1 MGNADK
7 SLEDFIQDRADYI
20 RKYFASIG
28 MPHLVDENCICG
40 DKRSEH
46 ADQCFNYDGHGRCL
60 RCTCEQFTFKSFI
73 EGPSTPRIAL
83 FVMET
88 QMNDKG
94 EYNAL
99 IAVEGEQGYYKTDW
113 YWGKDYKLAQEIA
126 DERNFRMGLTKR
138 EAALIQCSTMRSV
151 KMPEAEPEEPDD
163 HTDDICPCG
172 DPDCSRPFGHEEVSH
187 E

>member
-20 RKYFASIG
+20 RKYFASLG
-28 MPHLVDENCICG
+28 
-40 DKRSEH
+40 
-46 ADQCFNYDGHGRCL
+46 
-60 RCTCEQFTFKSFI
+60 
-73 EGPSTPRIAL
+73 TPRIAL

-88 QMNDKG
+88 QMNGEG

-151 KMPEAEPEEPDD
+151 KMPEADDEPGDG
-163 HTDDICPCG
+163 HTGPTIK
-172 DPDCSRPFGHEEVSH
+172 
-187 E
+187 